1 MSFKILKDQVVNV
14 LNMTYVGIFRRE
26 GIKQSVS
33 DTDYTWFVVVYLS
46 VGITSDISCF
56 GLIILLNSTLVLG
69 LLFSS

>member
-33 DTDYTWFVVVYLS
+33 DTDYSWFVVVYL
-46 VGITSDISCF
+46 GKKWYT
-56 GLIILLNSTLVLG
+56 LQLVLLQILVASG
-69 LLFSS
+69 